1 MLIIKRLQYATDQ
14 FVASESYNTEIVK
27 LLYQAIEILKTS
39 ENTLK

>member
-1 MLIIKRLQYATDQ
+1 MRIITRLQ

-27 LLYQAIEILKTS
+27 LLYQAMENLTKTS